1 MSAAGSEQT
10 NQQHTELEL
19 VSALADEVEQLLT
32 DRGGDRHAPPWEP
45 KQNVVVGVLRA
56 TVAPPPPVVG
66 SNDEQDDFQ
75 PEEED
80 LASASVD
87 DLLSG
92 ADETLPSIG
101 MTFAVESRSA
111 ITVTVRLEFAIY
123 LQEYAT
129 LEETQAYVAHTA
141 STEDDATD
149 THDTANADTATSR
162 TQRQRPVTVLGA
174 WRRVPITLEGLELRI
189 ALDEDPTVLEHQ
201 PTEAVRDA
209 INDHFNKTNAAR
221 PFSSRTRTISMADLA
236 SPSAYESALRSKEDP
251 NFTPAYPRVRL
262 TGFAQSLGDDRS
274 LVNVSVTNASILT
287 DYPFQDLCL
296 YDCRLSA
303 TVAPPAQVQKQ
314 RFELAP
320 RDYRY
325 SDVAEVWGQG
335 NACVVIR
342 NASGELVAE
351 TLPTFQQP
359 VVSHRTDHVKP
370 AKWSDL
376 ATDPAPVLNSIE
388 SAMRDYLHEWNAFIR
403 ASDPDVATESSLER
417 KRFGQELERFGLGRR
432 AMRQDDR
439 LERAFRLANKAFS
452 RANANKKDYDSWR
465 LFQIVYL
472 VSHLPDLAAREHP
485 DDSDY
490 RAELDFADVLWVPTG
505 GGKTEA
511 YLGLIVTAL
520 LYDRFRGKTKGVTAW
535 LKFPLRMLSVQQ
547 LSRVLRILIEAE
559 KIRREELHASGEPFE
574 LGYLVGGN
582 NTPNSLTW
590 PSEWWP
596 GFEAATAADSGAYDD
611 RRLMAECPYCNQEA
625 VGIEVDKN
633 ARRLLH
639 RCRSCQEVL
648 PLHMSD
654 EEIYRSM
661 PSILVGTVDKL
672 TGLSWFGE
680 FTQFSHGAKR
690 RCPDHGYFTFGTAGR
705 CLAGNDCSRHG
716 NEHTREQGWYD
727 PVPALIIQDE
737 MHLLKEELGA
747 FDAHFEG
754 ALAEIQSGAG
764 IGLPSKILA
773 ASATIEQ
780 YEDQLRQAYGRK
792 PRSFPTPGF
801 KRTISFYS
809 QETTDTRR
817 VYLGVM
823 PHYRR
828 KADVAGMIQQHL
840 VSHVAALQDAVSSN
854 SDGQPSPALETLFDT
869 LEMLF
874 NYELSL
880 AYVNSKIHG
889 DQILDDLREL
899 VQRFDDRGQDHLEMR
914 SLTGDVK
921 VADLAEP
928 ISRIEKD
935 TLAIPRSQR
944 IRALVG
950 TSVVSHGVDLE
961 RLNMLV
967 MAGLPPTVADYIQ
980 ASSRSGR
987 THVGLVVTVFDAF
1000 SKRERSA
1007 FVNFTS
1013 FHQFLDRMVAPV
1025 PVNKYAYFGAD
1036 RTLPGIVMAL
1046 LWDLALDPSLDGPR
1060 QGIKQTRWLQP
1071 WWNSHANQLKPLL
1084 AQRLERCY
1092 RTWVKGVNDRALE
1105 DELAARVQRRW
1116 EEYEL
1121 PAMVRFNHDSTA
1133 QLFTLRVLSSF
1144 RDVDERVGF
1153 TALPMSADA
1162 FEQLTRPPRE
1172 QGTA

>member
-1 MSAAGSEQT
+1 MSTSGSERT
-10 NQQHTELEL
+10 SQHAELEL
-19 VSALADEVEQLLT
+19 VGALADEVKKLLT
-32 DRGGDRHAPPWEP
+32 DRGGERHPPPWEP

-56 TVAPPPPVVG
+56 TVAPPPPVAD
-66 SNDEQDDFQ
+66 SDDEQDDYQ
-75 PEEED
+75 PEEAD
-80 LASASVD
+80 ATSASVD

-101 MTFAVESRSA
+101 MTFVVESRSA

-129 LEETQAYVAHTA
+129 LEETQAYVAHAA
-141 STEDDATD
+141 STEDAATD
-149 THDTANADTATSR
+149 PRDTDAVSSGTR
-162 TQRQRPVTVLGA
+162 RQRPVTVLGA
-174 WRRVPITLEGLELRI
+174 WRRVPIALEGLDLRI
-189 ALDEDPTVLEHQ
+189 ALDEDPTVLEQ
-201 PTEAVRDA
+201 PLTEAVRVA
-209 INDHFNKTNAAR
+209 IDEHFSGPTAAR
-221 PFSSRTRTISMADLA
+221 PFSSRTRTISTEDLA
-236 SPSAYESALRSKEDP
+236 SSSAYESALRAREDP
-251 NFTPAYPRVRL
+251 NFVPVYPRVRL
-262 TGFAQSLGDDRS
+262 TGFAQPLGDGRS
-274 LVNVSVTNASILT
+274 LVNVSVTNASIFT
-287 DYPFQDLCL
+287 EYPFQDLCL

-325 SDVAEVWGQG
+325 RDVAEVWGQG

-342 NASGELVAE
+342 SASGELVAE
-351 TLPTFQQP
+351 TLPTFHQP
-359 VVSHRTDHVKP
+359 VVSHRSDHVKP

-376 ATDPAPVLNSIE
+376 AADPAPVLNSIE
-388 SAMRDYLHEWNAFIR
+388 SAMRDYLHEWDAFIR
-403 ASDPDVATESSLER
+403 ASDPDVADESSMER
-417 KRFGQELERFGLGRR
+417 TRFGQEVERFRLGRR
-432 AMRQDDR
+432 AMREDDR
-439 LERAFRLANKAFS
+439 LALAFRLANKAFS
-452 RANANKKDYDSWR
+452 RANAGKKNYDSWR

-520 LYDRFRGKTKGVTAW
+520 LYDRLRGKTKGVTAW

-559 KIRREELHASGEPFE
+559 KIRREELDPSGEPFE
-574 LGYLVGGN
+574 LGYLVGGS

-590 PSEWWP
+590 SSEWWP
-596 GFEAATAADSGAYDD
+596 GFETAAAVDSGSYDD
-611 RRLMAECPYCNQEA
+611 RRLMAECPYCNEEA

-639 RCRSCQEVL
+639 RCRSCHEVL

-705 CLAGNDCSRHG
+705 CLAGNDCSRRA
-716 NEHTREQGWYD
+716 NEHTREEGWYD

-754 ALAEIQSGAG
+754 ALTEIQAGAG
-764 IGLPSKILA
+764 IGLPAKILA

-780 YEDQLRQAYGRK
+780 YEDQLRQVYGRK

-801 KRTISFYS
+801 ERTRSFYAL
-809 QETTDTRR
+809 ETTDTRR

-828 KADVAGMIQQHL
+828 KADVTGMVQQHL
-840 VSHVAALQDAVSSN
+840 VSHIAALQDTVSS
-854 SDGQPSPALETLFDT
+854 SDGHPPPPLQTFFNA

-889 DQILDDLREL
+889 DQIADDLREL
-899 VQRFDDRGQDHLEMR
+899 VQRFDDRAQDHLEMR
-914 SLTGDVK
+914 VLTGDVK

-935 TLAIPRSQR
+935 TLATPRSRR

-961 RLNMLV
+961 RLNTLI

-1007 FVNFTS
+1007 FVNFIS

-1071 WWNSHANQLKPLL
+1071 WWNGYANQLKPLL

-1092 RTWVKGVNDRALE
+1092 RTWVKGGERPS
-1105 DELAARVQRRW
+1105 ARR
-1116 EEYEL
+1116 
-1121 PAMVRFNHDSTA
+1121 
-1133 QLFTLRVLSSF
+1133 
-1144 RDVDERVGF
+1144 
-1153 TALPMSADA
+1153 
-1162 FEQLTRPPRE
+1162 
-1172 QGTA
+1172 

>member
-1 MSAAGSEQT
+1 MSTAEPEPTSQEHA
-10 NQQHTELEL
+10 ELEL
-19 VSALADEVEQLLT
+19 VGALADEVKKLLT
-32 DRGGDRHAPPWEP
+32 DRGGERHAPPWEP

-66 SNDEQDDFQ
+66 SNDEQDDYQ

-80 LASASVD
+80 AASASVD

-101 MTFAVESRSA
+101 MTFVVESRSE
-111 ITVTVRLEFAIY
+111 ITVTVRLELAIY

-129 LEETQAYVAHTA
+129 LEETQAYVAHEA
-141 STEDDATD
+141 STADDSTD
-149 THDTANADTATSR
+149 MQDTANVDAASSR
-162 TQRQRPVTVLGA
+162 TRRQRTVTVLGA
-174 WRRVPITLEGLELRI
+174 WRRVPIALEGLELRI
-189 ALDEDPTVLEHQ
+189 ALNEDPTVVEDL
-201 PTEAVRDA
+201 PTAAVRDA
-209 INDHFNKTNAAR
+209 IDEHFNKAAAAR
-221 PFSSRTRTISMADLA
+221 PFSSRTRTISTADLA
-236 SPSAYESALRSKEDP
+236 SPSAYKSALQSKEDP
-251 NFTPAYPRVRL
+251 NFVPVYPRVRL
-262 TGFAQSLGDDRS
+262 TGFAQPLGDDRS
-274 LVNVSVTNASILT
+274 LVNVSVTNASILAE
-287 DYPFQDLCL
+287 YPFQDLCL
-296 YDCRLSA
+296 YDCRFSA
-303 TVAPPAQVQKQ
+303 TVVPPAQVRKQ

-335 NACVVIR
+335 NACVVTR

-351 TLPTFQQP
+351 TLPTFHQP

-376 ATDPAPVLNSIE
+376 AADPVPALNSIE
-388 SAMRDYLHEWNAFIR
+388 SAMRDYLHEWDAFIR
-403 ASDPDVATESSLER
+403 ASDPVVAAESSLER
-417 KRFGQELERFGLGRR
+417 TRFGQELERFGLGRR
-432 AMRQDDR
+432 AMREDDR
-439 LERAFRLANKAFS
+439 LELAFRLANEAFS

-485 DDSDY
+485 DDPDY

-511 YLGLIVTAL
+511 YLGLIATAL
-520 LYDRFRGKTKGVTAW
+520 LYDRLRGKTKGVTAW

-547 LSRVLRILIEAE
+547 LSRVLRILVEAE
-559 KIRREELHASGEPFE
+559 KIRREELDSRGEPFE
-574 LGYLVGGN
+574 LGYLVGGS

-596 GFEAATAADSGAYDD
+596 GFEAAAAADSVAYDD
-611 RRLMAECPYCNQEA
+611 RRLMAECPFCNQEA
-625 VGIEVDKN
+625 VGLEVDKK

-639 RCRSCQEVL
+639 RCRSCREVL

-680 FTQFSHGAKR
+680 FTQFSHGAR
-690 RCPDHGYFTFGTAGR
+690 LRCPDHGYFTFGMAGR
-705 CLAGNDCSRHG
+705 CLSGNDCNRRA
-716 NEHTREQGWYD
+716 NEHRREEGWHD

-780 YEDQLRQAYGRK
+780 YEDQLRQVYGRK

-801 KRTISFYS
+801 ERTRSFYS

-828 KADVAGMIQQHL
+828 KADVTGMIQQHL
-840 VSHVAALQDAVSSN
+840 VPHVASLQDTAASS
-854 SDGQPSPALETLFDT
+854 SDGHPPPA

-889 DQILDDLREL
+889 DQIADDLREL
-899 VQRFDDRGQDHLEMR
+899 VQRFDDRNQDHLEMR
-914 SLTGDVK
+914 VLTGDVK

-935 TLAIPRSQR
+935 TLATPRSQR

-961 RLNMLV
+961 RLNTLV

-1046 LWDLALDPSLDGPR
+1046 LWDLALDPSFDGPR

-1071 WWNSHANQLKPLL
+1071 WWNGYANQLKPVL
-1084 AQRLERCY
+1084 AERLERCY

-1105 DELAARVQRRW
+1105 DELAARVLRRW
-1116 EEYEL
+1116 QDYEL
-1121 PAMVRFNHDSTA
+1121 PAMVRFNHDRTD

-1144 RDVDERVGF
+1144 RDVDEKVGF

-1162 FEQLTRPPRE
+1162 FEQLTRPPRG
-1172 QGTA
+1172 QGTP

>member
-1 MSAAGSEQT
+1 MSTAGFEQT
-10 NQQHTELEL
+10 SQQHAELEL
-19 VSALADEVEQLLT
+19 VGSLADEVKKLLT
-32 DRGGDRHAPPWEP
+32 DRGGERHPPPWEP

-56 TVAPPPPVVG
+56 TVAPPPPVADSDG
-66 SNDEQDDFQ
+66 EQDDYQ

-80 LASASVD
+80 ATSASVD

-129 LEETQAYVAHTA
+129 LEETQAYVAHAA
-141 STEDDATD
+141 STEDAATD
-149 THDTANADTATSR
+149 PHDTAAASGGTR
-162 TQRQRPVTVLGA
+162 RQRPVTVLGA
-174 WRRVPITLEGLELRI
+174 WRRVPIVLEGLDLRI
-189 ALDEDPTVLEHQ
+189 ALDEDPTMLEQ
-201 PTEAVRDA
+201 PLTEAVRSA
-209 INDHFNKTNAAR
+209 IDEHFSRPTAAR
-221 PFSSRTRTISMADLA
+221 PFSSRTRTVSTEDLA
-236 SPSAYESALRSKEDP
+236 SPSAYESALRAKEDP
-251 NFTPAYPRVRL
+251 NFVPVYPRVRL
-262 TGFAQSLGDDRS
+262 TGFAQPLDDGRS

-287 DYPFQDLCL
+287 EYPFQDLCL

-303 TVAPPAQVQKQ
+303 TVAPPAQVQMQ

-325 SDVAEVWGQG
+325 RDVSEVWGQG

-351 TLPTFQQP
+351 TLPTFHQP

-370 AKWSDL
+370 ARWSDL
-376 ATDPAPVLNSIE
+376 AADPAPVLNSIE
-388 SAMRDYLHEWNAFIR
+388 SAMRDYLHEWDVFIR
-403 ASDPDVATESSLER
+403 DSDPDVADESSMER
-417 KRFGQELERFGLGRR
+417 TLFSQEVERFGLGRR
-432 AMRQDDR
+432 AMREDDR
-439 LERAFRLANKAFS
+439 LALAFRLANKAFS
-452 RANANKKDYDSWR
+452 RANAGKKDYDSWR

-485 DDSDY
+485 DDPDY

-520 LYDRFRGKTKGVTAW
+520 LYDRLRGKTKGVTAW

-559 KIRREELHASGEPFE
+559 KIRSEELDSSGEPFE
-574 LGYLVGGN
+574 LGYLVGGS

-596 GFEAATAADSGAYDD
+596 GFETAAAADGGSFDD
-611 RRLMAECPYCNQEA
+611 RRLMAECPYCNEEA
-625 VGIEVDKN
+625 VGIEVDKD

-639 RCRSCQEVL
+639 RCRSCHEVL

-654 EEIYRSM
+654 EEIYRHM

-705 CLAGNDCSRHG
+705 CLAGNDCSRRA
-716 NEHTREQGWYD
+716 NEHTRQEGWYD

-754 ALAEIQSGAG
+754 ALAQIQSGAG
-764 IGLPSKILA
+764 IGLPAKILA

-780 YEDQLRQAYGRK
+780 YEDQLRQVYGRK

-801 KRTISFYS
+801 ERTRSFYA

-828 KADVAGMIQQHL
+828 KADVTGMVQQHL
-840 VSHVAALQDAVSSN
+840 VSHVAALQDTVRS
-854 SDGQPSPALETLFDT
+854 SDGQLLPA

-889 DQILDDLREL
+889 DQIADDLREL
-899 VQRFDDRGQDHLEMR
+899 VQRFDDRAQDHLEMR
-914 SLTGDVK
+914 VLTGDVK

-935 TLAIPRSQR
+935 TLATPRSQR

-961 RLNMLV
+961 RLNTLI

-1007 FVNFTS
+1007 FVNFIS

-1060 QGIKQTRWLQP
+1060 QGIRQTRWLQP
-1071 WWNSHANQLKPLL
+1071 WWNGYANQLKPLL

-1092 RTWVKGVNDRALE
+1092 RTWVNGVNDRALE

-1116 EEYEL
+1116 EDYEL
-1121 PAMVRFNHDSTA
+1121 PAMVRFNHDRTD

-1144 RDVDERVGF
+1144 RDVDEKVGF

-1162 FEQLTRPPRE
+1162 FEQLTRAPRQQE
-1172 QGTA
+1172 RP